1 MKMTTTKLITK
12 RDLRKVFYRSFPMEW
27 TWNYEK
33 QQNLGYTYAMIPII
47 EKLYKDK
54 PEEKAAA
61 LQRQENCKEPNYQ
74 RTRMQK
80 DVVIQE
86 LKKRGCRITKQ
97 RRMLLEVI
105 LENECS
111 CCKEIYYNASR
122 LDPGIG
128 SATVY
133 RMVNLLEE
141 IGAISRRNMYKIV
154 RNPDCKDESVCTIE
168 LDDNTVQKLSK
179 DSFNNVVL
187 TGLKAC
193 GYIDKQEIERMF
205 VNSCDFKH

>member
-1 MKMTTTKLITK
+1 
-12 RDLRKVFYRSFPMEW
+12 
-27 TWNYEK
+27 
-33 QQNLGYTYAMIPII
+33 
-47 EKLYKDK
+47 
-54 PEEKAAA
+54 
-61 LQRQENCKEPNYQ
+61 
-74 RTRMQK
+74 MQK

-105 LENECS
+105 LDNECS

-141 IGAISRRNMYKIV
+141 IGAISRRNMFFFL
-154 RNPDCKDESVCTIE
+154 CFFVC
-168 LDDNTVQKLSK
+168 
-179 DSFNNVVL
+179 FVVEVGRL
-187 TGLKAC
+187 LWWLFLGLC
-193 GYIDKQEIERMF
+193 L
-205 VNSCDFKH
+205 V

>member
-1 MKMTTTKLITK
+1 MTTSKLITK
-12 RDLRKVFYRSFPMEW
+12 SDPRKVFFRSFPMEW

-33 QQNLGYTYAMIPII
+33 QQNLGYTYALIPII

-205 VNSCDFKH
+205 VNSCDFK

>member
-1 MKMTTTKLITK
+1 MG
-12 RDLRKVFYRSFPMEW
+12 V
-27 TWNYEK
+27 
-33 QQNLGYTYAMIPII
+33 
-47 EKLYKDK
+47 
-54 PEEKAAA
+54 AA

-105 LENECS
+105 LEKECS